1 MVFFIL
7 PILCIVFEESLFIF
21 FVACYMVHSV
31 CCEDVY
37 RIKRA
42 IGYQIIMR
50 LLCDVRYRSFCLH

>member
-7 PILCIVFEESLFIF
+7 SILCIVFEESLFFFFF

-50 LLCDVRYRSFCLH
+50 LLCDVR

>member
-7 PILCIVFEESLFIF
+7 PILCIVFEESLFF

-42 IGYQIIMR
+42 IGYK
-50 LLCDVRYRSFCLH
+50 LL